1 MAGMTVDRRQ
11 RWAAFSVRAHRDI
24 GSLAS
29 DVLLYDRIILP
40 VPEDDPERERWVRHD
55 WAPDLIALRTVQAA
69 GVIIPV
75 PWTAQLRAEWKASW
89 DQLQQLGQEVAYGLT
104 GKIYASSLVAWNE
117 IRAGLQPDELPERK
131 PFILAGYQSEDEAKA
146 ELSIVPADRIPAD
159 VAAAHPQAEA
169 PGGRPVDHAVALQV
183 SRIVE
188 EPAVLDPEEAFLT
201 AISLATSPAFQR
213 ARRRLFDLEDDLY
226 LDDWQ
231 PAEVEDKL
239 AGLEEEYRDVVR
251 AACQQTRRRRVA
263 TLLPTAAGWATVA
276 AGHPH
281 AKGLVSTS
289 LSLVIGRFVRLG
301 NPIDPAQHPGA
312 ALAMIR
318 AAYRQREPLP

>member
-1 MAGMTVDRRQ
+1 
-11 RWAAFSVRAHRDI
+11 
-24 GSLAS
+24 
-29 DVLLYDRIILP
+29 
-40 VPEDDPERERWVRHD
+40 
-55 WAPDLIALRTVQAA
+55 LRVT
-69 GVIIPV
+69 
-75 PWTAQLRAEWKASW
+75 L
-89 DQLQQLGQEVAYGLT
+89 
-104 GKIYASSLVAWNE
+104 
-117 IRAGLQPDELPERK
+117 
-131 PFILAGYQSEDEAKA
+131 
-146 ELSIVPADRIPAD
+146 
-159 VAAAHPQAEA
+159 
-169 PGGRPVDHAVALQV
+169 
-183 SRIVE
+183 
-188 EPAVLDPEEAFLT
+188 
-201 AISLATSPAFQR
+201 
-213 ARRRLFDLEDDLY
+213 RRLFDLEDDLY

-251 AACQQTRRRRVA
+251 AACQQTRRRRVV